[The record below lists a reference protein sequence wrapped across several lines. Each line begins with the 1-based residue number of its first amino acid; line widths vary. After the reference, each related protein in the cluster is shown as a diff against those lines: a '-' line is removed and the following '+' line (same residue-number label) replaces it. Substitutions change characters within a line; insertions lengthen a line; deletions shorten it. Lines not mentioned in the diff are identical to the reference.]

1 MFDRCYYLA
10 GFAKWVS
17 TVCVLYW

>member
-1 MFDRCYYLA
+1 MFDRCYYLG